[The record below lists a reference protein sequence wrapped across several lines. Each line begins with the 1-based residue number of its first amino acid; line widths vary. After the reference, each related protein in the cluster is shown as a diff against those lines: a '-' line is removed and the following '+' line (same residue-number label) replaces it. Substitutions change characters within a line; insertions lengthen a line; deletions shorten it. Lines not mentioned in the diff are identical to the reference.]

1 MGASKNTVTIDHYE
15 AGMKTRLA
23 ITVICVLALLSST
36 SLPAY
41 ASGDT
46 DATSVAV
53 DVALARPVSFA
64 MTILG
69 SVLFVVSL
77 PVAAPSGCVDKAA
90 KTLVAGPAK
99 DTFSRPLGDFQDFL
113 NY

>member
-1 MGASKNTVTIDHYE
+1 
-15 AGMKTRLA
+15 MKTRLL
-23 ITVICVLALLSST
+23 ITVICVLALVLGT
-36 SLPAY
+36 ATPAF

-53 DVALARPVSFA
+53 DIAVARPVSFA
-64 MTILG
+64 MTIVG

-77 PVAAPSGCVDKAA
+77 PVSAPSGCMDKAA

-99 DTFSRPLGDFQDFL
+99 DTFIRPLGDFQDFL
-113 NY
+113 DY